1 MDEGELDQLR
11 EALEERESLRL
22 RQVMEQL
29 RGWGTYC
36 TALGSQVAQA
46 NTARWENLRE
56 NWERLFSS
64 VPLEISVQVSVSRTY
79 GELKE

>member
-1 MDEGELDQLR
+1 MDQLR
-11 EALEERESLRL
+11 A
-22 RQVMEQL
+22 
-29 RGWGTYC
+29 WGTDC

-46 NTARWENLRE
+46 NPARWENLRE

-79 GELKE
+79 GDLA